1 MRWRGSCIFLEEH
14 LAQRGHRLG
23 SLPPAKTLPAKIYAV
38 GTCDISY
45 FPKDSAS
52 KSVAVIIVQAPI
64 WPWWNLWGW
73 HSWSRHELHCFL
85 QSPLE
90 GLLDTL
96 YCPSVIGA
104 GAWFYLLWGAVTR
117 GAWEMNTDACQPM
130 HGLVVL
136 PKYEVGVSTAPPE
149 IIPSEYGKHR
159 GSVEGFVSYSSIGRS
174 TWFISYDC
182 RIVSGAR
189 ISEAWTNI
197 GVATKEVPLGRY
209 VGNNIKLKSRDM
221 LPGNWSLIWWHRYPG
236 TASIIHTTHDVWL

>member
-23 SLPPAKTLPAKIYAV
+23 IRPAKTVPAKIYAV

-117 GAWEMNTDACQPM
+117 RAWEMNPNACQPM

-149 IIPSEYGKHR
+149 IIPSE
-159 GSVEGFVSYSSIGRS
+159 
-174 TWFISYDC
+174 
-182 RIVSGAR
+182 
-189 ISEAWTNI
+189 
-197 GVATKEVPLGRY
+197 
-209 VGNNIKLKSRDM
+209 
-221 LPGNWSLIWWHRYPG
+221 
-236 TASIIHTTHDVWL
+236 